1 VPPDWLPPPPVC
13 GAPLGFGSVVLDP
26 DGPADVD
33 GPAGWLIDGDGL
45 ADMDALAEADGLAD
59 SLVDGEGLG
68 LPDAGQV
75 WVRLKNRAVPVM
87 VAVAPVSVQP
97 AGVTIH
103 ALLVAGPPLEK
114 LPGFA
119 VAVMVMGPFMP

>member
-1 VPPDWLPPPPVC
+1 
-13 GAPLGFGSVVLDP
+13 VLDP

-75 WVRLKNRAVPVM
+75 WVRLKNLAVPVM
-87 VAVAPVSVQP
+87 VAVASFSVHP
-97 AGVTIH
+97 AGVMIH
-103 ALLVAGPPLEK
+103 ALLVADALPLEK
-114 LPGFA
+114 LPGFDRLKTDLAQLVEA
-119 VAVMVMGPFMP
+119 VAGYVRSRV